1 MYYEI
6 LPYKNSRF
14 AKYVLASLLNCIA
27 RTQIF
32 HDRET
37 QSKVFCYSGCGDLF
51 HWEYPF
57 IKKTKMVETVK

>member
-1 MYYEI
+1 MYYEV

-37 QSKVFCYSGCGDLF
+37 QSKVFCYSDCGDLF
-51 HWEYPF
+51 HW
-57 IKKTKMVETVK
+57 